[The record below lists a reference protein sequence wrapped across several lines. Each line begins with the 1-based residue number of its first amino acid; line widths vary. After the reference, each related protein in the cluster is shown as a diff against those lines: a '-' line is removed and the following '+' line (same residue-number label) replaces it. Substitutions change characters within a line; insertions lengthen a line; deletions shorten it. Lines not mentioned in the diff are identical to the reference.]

1 MADQIP
7 ADQRDQATSQGN
19 QTGQSP
25 HHDRDEIHPASKQD
39 VELYIRTYSTM
50 LRSSGEVKIN
60 ALVQAHL
67 NADSALHVNAR
78 EQSPDMPAFLYCV
91 QRLPAC
97 IMQVRHILLGQ
108 SAETFTK
115 RGYNIETW
123 ESVSAP
129 GRRRRW
135 FWDGKHTLAVYVS
148 SASDVDDLIPTLTG
162 FQIEWNKFHRLLNIE
177 PNTREFLSAMHDT
190 PPALYDEIMKVL
202 HGRLF
207 MSAENWQRLEAIWR
221 DHIWDNLILMAE
233 REKSLTVQMLGG
245 SYIGYAKATL
255 EWWQPINTFL
265 KEHDLLDRPV
275 YFVSSNVHAL
285 VNLLG
290 PTIHRA
296 RPLIEEYIRNSKDAE
311 ILSEYDKFRQG
322 GSPRPRISNEETDAS
337 FENLLYYAARRF
349 YESPYGREVAQ
360 NRIKQEEERGIYYI
374 PSAEGLPIDAQVID
388 LARLDHDEFDPRLS
402 IEGIEKLKS
411 SRAIIVNI
419 DYPLGLSASYIFF
432 QVAESLENIRGV
444 YVLGKAATLNGRIG
458 DVMIIDSVFD
468 EHTQNTYW
476 LNNCFTAAEVSPF
489 LVHGSVLDNQKA
501 VAVKGTYLQN
511 RPYLDFYYKENY
523 TVVEM
528 EAGPFLNALYEYT
541 HPTRHPTGEHINFT
555 RLPFDLGFLHY
566 ASDTPY
572 TRGKNLGA
580 IRLAYMG
587 IDSAYATSVAIAH
600 RILSQEV
607 GQLKG
612 LPEAPDATTNGRTP
626 RPAPTKS
633 AASKSKKAKVG

>member
-97 IMQVRHILLGQ
+97 IMQVCHILLGQ

-190 PPALYDEIMKVL
+190 PPALYDEILKVL

-255 EWWQPINTFL
+255 E
-265 KEHDLLDRPV
+265 
-275 YFVSSNVHAL
+275 
-285 VNLLG
+285 
-290 PTIHRA
+290 
-296 RPLIEEYIRNSKDAE
+296 
-311 ILSEYDKFRQG
+311 
-322 GSPRPRISNEETDAS
+322 
-337 FENLLYYAARRF
+337 
-349 YESPYGREVAQ
+349 
-360 NRIKQEEERGIYYI
+360 
-374 PSAEGLPIDAQVID
+374 
-388 LARLDHDEFDPRLS
+388 
-402 IEGIEKLKS
+402 
-411 SRAIIVNI
+411 
-419 DYPLGLSASYIFF
+419 
-432 QVAESLENIRGV
+432 
-444 YVLGKAATLNGRIG
+444 
-458 DVMIIDSVFD
+458 
-468 EHTQNTYW
+468 
-476 LNNCFTAAEVSPF
+476 
-489 LVHGSVLDNQKA
+489 
-501 VAVKGTYLQN
+501 
-511 RPYLDFYYKENY
+511 
-523 TVVEM
+523 
-528 EAGPFLNALYEYT
+528 
-541 HPTRHPTGEHINFT
+541 
-555 RLPFDLGFLHY
+555 
-566 ASDTPY
+566 
-572 TRGKNLGA
+572 
-580 IRLAYMG
+580 
-587 IDSAYATSVAIAH
+587 
-600 RILSQEV
+600 
-607 GQLKG
+607 
-612 LPEAPDATTNGRTP
+612 
-626 RPAPTKS
+626 
-633 AASKSKKAKVG
+633 

>member
-7 ADQRDQATSQGN
+7 
-19 QTGQSP
+19 
-25 HHDRDEIHPASKQD
+25 HDRRDPLGPTSSPEDREDIHPASKQD

-60 ALVQAHL
+60 ALVQVHL

-78 EQSPDMPAFLYCV
+78 MQSPDMPAFLYCV

-108 SAETFTK
+108 SAETFTR
-115 RGYNIETW
+115 RGYNIEAW

-135 FWDGKHTLAVYVS
+135 FWDGKETLAVYVS
-148 SASDVDDLIPTLTG
+148 SASDVDDLIPTVTG
-162 FQIEWNKFHRLLNIE
+162 FQIEWNKFHRLLNSE

-190 PPALYDEIMKVL
+190 PPALYDEVMKVL

-221 DHIWDNLILMAE
+221 DQIWDNLILMAE
-233 REKSLTVQMLGG
+233 QQKSLTVQMLGG

-255 EWWQPINTFL
+255 EWWAPINRFL
-265 KEHDLLDRPV
+265 EEHNLLERPV

-290 PTIHRA
+290 GTIHRA
-296 RPLIEEYIRNSKDAE
+296 RPLIEEYIRNSKDPE
-311 ILSEYDKFRQG
+311 LVSEYDKYARG
-322 GSPRPRISNEETDAS
+322 ESGAS
-337 FENLLYYAARRF
+337 LENLLYYASRHF
-349 YESPYGREVAQ
+349 YETPNGREVAR
-360 NRIKQEEERGIYYI
+360 NRIKEEEARGIYYI
-374 PSAEGLPIDAQVID
+374 PSAEAMPIDAQVIE
-388 LARLDHDEFDPRLS
+388 LARLDPAEFDPRLN
-402 IEGIEKLKS
+402 IEGIEKLRAS
-411 SRAIIVNI
+411 GAIIVNI
-419 DYPLGLSASYIFF
+419 DYPLGLAASYIFF

-458 DVMIIDSVFD
+458 DVMISDSVFD

-476 LNNCFTAAEVSPF
+476 LNNCFTAADVSPF
-489 LVHGSVLDNQKA
+489 LVYGSVLDNQKA

-528 EAGPFLNALYEYT
+528 EAGPYLNALYEYT

-580 IRLAYMG
+580 IRLAYLGM
-587 IDSAYATSVAIAH
+587 DSAYATSVAIVH
-600 RILSQEV
+600 RILSQEIA
-607 GQLKG
+607 Q
-612 LPEAPDATTNGRTP
+612 LPEISGADPSGNGHAAPVTPATRS
-626 RPAPTKS
+626 KV
-633 AASKSKKAKVG
+633 KSKDTRVG